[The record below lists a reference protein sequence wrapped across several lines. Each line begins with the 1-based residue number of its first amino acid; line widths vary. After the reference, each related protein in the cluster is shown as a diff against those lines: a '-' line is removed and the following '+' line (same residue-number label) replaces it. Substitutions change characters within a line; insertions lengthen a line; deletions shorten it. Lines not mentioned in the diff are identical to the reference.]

1 MRDVFIS
8 GEDDATRAV
17 IRRLVSDYNP
27 KLHIIQ
33 SLPARGSEIKSKI
46 SSFNELARQYPVLLL
61 TDLDT
66 DPCAPIGKTNL
77 LNGITQSSGFVINIA
92 CDEVEAWLM
101 ADREGFSNYFGIP
114 LTEMPEFL
122 PQKMQGRKSLSEI
135 SLKVKSSW
143 HFTHQLAHLSTKSD
157 VRAQVSVPLNDKT
170 CKGKEYN
177 TAVVPF
183 IEKVWKPETG
193 RLVSDSLNRMI
204 NRIQKL

>member
-46 SSFNELARQYPVLLL
+46 PSFNELARQYPIILL
-61 TDLDT
+61 TDLDD

-101 ADREGFSNYFGIP
+101 ADTEGFANYFGIP
-114 LTEMPEFL
+114 LTEMPKFL
-122 PQKMQGRKSLSEI
+122 PQKMQRRKPLSEI
-135 SLKVKSSW
+135 SLNVKSSW

-177 TAVVPF
+177 MAVVPF

-204 NRIQKL
+204 NRIQGL

>member
-33 SLPARGSEIKSKI
+33 SLPAAMYLHGVV
-46 SSFNELARQYPVLLL
+46 NQYPIILL
-61 TDLDT
+61 TDLDD

-101 ADREGFSNYFGIP
+101 ADTEGFANFFGIP
-114 LTEMPEFL
+114 LTEMPKFL
-122 PQKMQGRKSLSEI
+122 PQKMQGRKPLSEI
-135 SLKVKSSW
+135 SLNVKSSW

-204 NRIQKL
+204 NRIQGL

>member
-46 SSFNELARQYPVLLL
+46 SSFNELARQYPIILL
-61 TDLDT
+61 TDLDD

-101 ADREGFSNYFGIP
+101 ADTEGFAYYFGIP
-114 LTEMPEFL
+114 LTEMPKFL
-122 PQKMQGRKSLSEI
+122 PQKMQGRKPLSEI
-135 SLKVKSSW
+135 SLNVKSSW

-204 NRIQKL
+204 NRIQGL